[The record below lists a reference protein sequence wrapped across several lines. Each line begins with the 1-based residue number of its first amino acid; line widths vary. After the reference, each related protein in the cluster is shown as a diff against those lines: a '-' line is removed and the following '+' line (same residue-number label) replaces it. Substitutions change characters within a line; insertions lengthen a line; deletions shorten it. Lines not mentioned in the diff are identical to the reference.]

1 MKRIILS
8 AFLMIAMMA
17 TATAGRIYI
26 FHDDF
31 AKQLEEGD
39 VKVQYDAIWS
49 WESDGGG
56 FNISSAADEG
66 VLPGSMYVEYT
77 FQNGWGGGDWVF
89 NEGNNVDLSAVTE
102 DDVLVMHF
110 KTNQPAKAG
119 DGGTPV
125 FSMTMRGADGSEAA
139 IDLAALATKR
149 DYTWNR
155 IEIPVYELMDK
166 GWKAGVAAGAPLRLF
181 SIIANTT
188 DGGVKFAFDEM
199 YFTTSGSTPEPE
211 GFFNAASEVKAQKVI
226 ENGQVVIVK
235 GDKKYNV
242 AGQAIK

>member
-1 MKRIILS
+1 MKRIFLS
-8 AFLMIAMMA
+8 AFLMLAMMA
-17 TATAGRIYI
+17 TANAGRIYI

-31 AKQLEEGD
+31 AKPLEEGD

-66 VLPGSMYVEYT
+66 VLPGGMYVEYT

-102 DDVLVMHF
+102 DDAFVVYF
-110 KTNQPAKAG
+110 KTNQPAEESAGKAS
-119 DGGTPV
+119 V
-125 FSMTMRGADGSEAA
+125 FSLTVRGAEGSEAA
-139 IDLAALATKR
+139 IDLGALITKR

-188 DGGVKFAFDEM
+188 GGGVKFAFDEM
-199 YFTTSGSTPEPE
+199 YFTAGGSKEEAVENVTDV
-211 GFFNAASEVKAQKVI
+211 VKATKVI
-226 ENGQVVIVK
+226 ENGQVFI
-235 GDKKYNV
+235 
-242 AGQAIK
+242 IKNGVRYSALGTQL

>member
-1 MKRIILS
+1 MKRIFLS
-8 AFLMIAMMA
+8 AFLMLAMMA
-17 TATAGRIYI
+17 TANAGRIYI

-31 AKQLEEGD
+31 AKPLEEGD

-49 WESDGGG
+49 WEGDGGG
-56 FNISSAADEG
+56 FNIAAASDEG

-89 NEGNNVDLSAVTE
+89 NEGNNVDLSLVTE
-102 DDVLVMHF
+102 EDVFVMHF

-119 DGGTPV
+119 DGGTPA
-125 FSMTMRGADGSEAA
+125 FEMTLRGADKSEAK

-199 YFTTSGSTPEPE
+199 YFTTSGSKEAVENVTDV
-211 GFFNAASEVKAQKVI
+211 VKATKVI
-226 ENGQVVIVK
+226 ENGQVVI
-235 GDKKYNV
+235 
-242 AGQAIK
+242 IKNGVRYSALGTQL

>member
-8 AFLMIAMMA
+8 AFLMVAMMA

-31 AKQLEEGD
+31 AKPLEEGD

-56 FNISSAADEG
+56 FNIGSAADEG
-66 VLPGSMYVEYT
+66 VLPGSMYTEYT
-77 FQNGWGGGDWVF
+77 FQGGWGGGDWVF
-89 NEGNNVDLSAVTE
+89 NEGNVVDLSAVTE

-110 KTNQPAKAG
+110 KTNQLAKNAG
-119 DGGTPV
+119 GETPV
-125 FSMTMRGADGSEAA
+125 FSMTMRGAEGSSAQ
-139 IDLAALATKR
+139 IDLAALTPNR

-166 GWKAGVAAGAPLRLF
+166 GWKAGVAAGNPLLLF
-181 SIIANTT
+181 SIIANNT
-188 DGGVKFAFDEM
+188 DGVKFAFDEM
-199 YFTTSGSTPEPE
+199 YFTTSGSAPEPE
-211 GFFNAASEVKAQKVI
+211 GIFNASSEVKAQKVI
-226 ENGQVVIVK
+226 ENGQVII
-235 GDKKYNV
+235 
-242 AGQAIK
+242 IKNGVRFNALGTQL